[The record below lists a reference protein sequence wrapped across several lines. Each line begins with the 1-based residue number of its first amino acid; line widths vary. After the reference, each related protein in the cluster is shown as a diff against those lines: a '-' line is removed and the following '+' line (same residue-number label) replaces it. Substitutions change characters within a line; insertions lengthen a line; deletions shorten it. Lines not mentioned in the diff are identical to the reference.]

1 MGEKRGRKYPGRPL
15 VGVGAVV
22 FRARSVL
29 LIRRGKEPRAGQ
41 WSLPG
46 GAQKLGETVFA
57 AARRE
62 VKEEAGINVKVVGL
76 LDVVDSI
83 SRDAAGAVDYHYTLV
98 DVAAEWLSGELI
110 AGGDAAEAVWA
121 ERRALTQ
128 FDLWSETIR
137 IIDLAFDQYSP

>member
-1 MGEKRGRKYPGRPL
+1 M

-22 FRARSVL
+22 FRDDSVL

-57 AARRE
+57 AACRE
-62 VKEEAGINVKVVGL
+62 VKEEAGIDVRVVGL

-83 SRDAAGAVDYHYTLV
+83 TRDAEGGVDYHYTLV
-98 DVAAEWLSGELI
+98 DVAAEWQSGELA
-110 AGGDAAEAVWA
+110 AGGDAVEAVWV

-128 FDLWSETIR
+128 YDLWSETTR
-137 IIDLAFDQYSP
+137 IIDLAFDQYRTHSG